1 MNEPNPFEGQG
12 MPQMANMGAMPNV
25 ADLQYRNLG
34 GDNSGNMPP
43 MAPQPPPLPPR
54 LDQQNNFGMNQGM
67 GYGMGFNGMGGYGGY
82 GFNNLGGG
90 YGMGGVG
97 IGGMAPYVPYNRFG
111 PNGMFMGDME
121 SRFVQI
127 AEERSRPAF
136 DSIHG
141 VVSAVGSVAMM
152 LENTFFALTSSFRAI
167 LGVAENVGRLRS
179 LFGQFWSTFAVFR
192 SINWLVRKLLVMLGL
207 RNECEFKAW
216 AEAMAA
222 SPNNLGPHQQLPNGT
237 SWPILLFFGVIA
249 AAPYIVHKMLT
260 GLTNTINEKL
270 HEPATWQSPLRA
282 IAEFDFEAT
291 HGHELS
297 FNANQV
303 LHLAPQHLQ
312 GNMWNS
318 GWLVASIDMIKAGV
332 IPANYIKI
340 IKPVSVNK
348 TAPKDNAGAAAPSQA
363 DMHRYFAHMQ

>member
-1 MNEPNPFEGQG
+1 MRINKLHYIVLIGFEYYFNED
-12 MPQMANMGAMPNV
+12 NV
-25 ADLQYRNLG
+25 
-34 GDNSGNMPP
+34 DNSLTVKNSHRCTPP
-43 MAPQPPPLPPR
+43 YIHR
-54 LDQQNNFGMNQGM
+54 SIDNF
-67 GYGMGFNGMGGYGGY
+67 
-82 GFNNLGGG
+82 
-90 YGMGGVG
+90 
-97 IGGMAPYVPYNRFG
+97 
-111 PNGMFMGDME
+111 
-121 SRFVQI
+121 
-127 AEERSRPAF
+127 F
-136 DSIHG
+136 DK
-141 VVSAVGSVAMM
+141 GSLMRH
-152 LENTFFALTSSFRAI
+152 SFQEI
-167 LGVAENVGRLRS
+167 EKGVAENVGRLRS

-332 IPANYIKI
+332 IPANYIKVI
-340 IKPVSVNK
+340 V
-348 TAPKDNAGAAAPSQA
+348 
-363 DMHRYFAHMQ
+363 